1 MYVKDVWESERGMHR
16 GVYERESS
24 RKEKLTEGKQSV
36 QEMAECV
43 QPQAMSKRGRE
54 KESREGKKN

>member
-1 MYVKDVWESERGMHR
+1 
-16 GVYERESS
+16 VYERESS